1 MKRKLSFVICLMLL
15 VISLCACGAN
25 KHSGGQY
32 KAFTAYIDGSLPEG
46 SGQKVRADRVLMT
59 VKPEDLPEPRKSE
72 ISVSVLCKQ
81 YSAAYAGKD
90 TVGYGIAGYKYE
102 TAQGDKLE
110 VDSAGN
116 IMQYKSAAAYDHA
129 ERYVTADEALSPE
142 ASLAKAREYLVQL
155 FGKDVAARYDAPL
168 PDTSTSTVWFHFK
181 PTDRV
186 KGAYTTAE
194 RISLALSEKGELL
207 SYYAYHVG
215 AFDGKDVP
223 ADFTD
228 DRIKQI
234 IGESLSG
241 EHGDIELSD
250 ERKLI
255 TLEGGKIACTMSFR
269 IAEDGAAGEWVSVV
283 IPLE

>member
-1 MKRKLSFVICLMLL
+1 
-15 VISLCACGAN
+15 
-25 KHSGGQY
+25 
-32 KAFTAYIDGSLPEG
+32 
-46 SGQKVRADRVLMT
+46 
-59 VKPEDLPEPRKSE
+59 
-72 ISVSVLCKQ
+72 
-81 YSAAYAGKD
+81 
-90 TVGYGIAGYKYE
+90 
-102 TAQGDKLE
+102 
-110 VDSAGN
+110 
-116 IMQYKSAAAYDHA
+116 MQYKSAAAYDHA

-207 SYYAYHVG
+207 SYHAYHVG